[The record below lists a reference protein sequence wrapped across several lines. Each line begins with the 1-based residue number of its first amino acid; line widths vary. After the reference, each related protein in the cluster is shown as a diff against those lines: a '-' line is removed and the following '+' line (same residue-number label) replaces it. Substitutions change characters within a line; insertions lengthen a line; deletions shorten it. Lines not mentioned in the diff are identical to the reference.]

1 MSKLIIGLIVV
12 IIILIV
18 IGIRNKKTNSIQT
31 SNDFVL
37 LSSPHTSTKY
47 LPTVPVN
54 WLENVLEKYKNE
66 EYKMYDNAYTT
77 ISKKFSDTVFD
88 IDSYKTGEITH
99 AQLLNMM
106 TKEQRIFFTL
116 TTFDGQVNNGG
127 VYQFLFNFSHLS
139 EIALE
144 SFKIIGTEQLA
155 TDYEKVLEEFEHKFD
170 SIQVFYN
177 QFQDT
182 SKKWEERWDAFNKG
196 YNELSSTKIIEQYFF
211 EEKFIKEYQ
220 AKVVDFVKKNKS
232 RLMIEE

>member
-1 MSKLIIGLIVV
+1 MSKLIIGLVVV

-18 IGIRNKKTNSIQT
+18 IGIRNKKANSIQT
-31 SNDFVL
+31 SNNFVL

-54 WLENVLEKYKNE
+54 WLENVLEKYKSE
-66 EYKMYDNAYTT
+66 EYKMFDNAYTT
-77 ISKKFSDTVFD
+77 ISKKLSDKIVD

-116 TTFDGQVNNGG
+116 ITFDGQVNNGG

-144 SFKIIGTEQLA
+144 SFKIIGADQLS
-155 TDYEKVLEEFEHKFD
+155 TDYEKVLKEFEKKFD

-196 YNELSSTKIIEQYFF
+196 YTELPSAKIIEKYFY
-211 EEKFIKEYQ
+211 EEKFMQEYQ
-220 AKVVDFVKKNKS
+220 TKIVDFVKKNKS
-232 RLMIEE
+232 KLMIEE